1 MSDEAILEQLER
13 DWVDALTR
21 GDAAA
26 LDRIW
31 DDGFIFTDPS
41 GRTLSRE
48 ECLSGLES
56 GDLKIEVAEILRIR
70 VKIAGDTGI
79 VLGFIAL
86 KGRARQT
93 QYDGEYD
100 FLDVYARRDGRW
112 RAVLSSGER
121 AKQLLA

>member
-1 MSDEAILEQLER
+1 MNDEAILEQLER
-13 DWVDALTR
+13 EWVDALTR
-21 GDAAA
+21 GDAMA

-41 GRTLSRE
+41 GRTLSRD
-48 ECLSGLES
+48 ECLSGLAS
-56 GDLKIEVAEILRIR
+56 GELKIESAEIRRIR
-70 VKIAGDTGI
+70 VKVSGDTGV

-86 KGRARQT
+86 KGRARKLK
-93 QYDGEYD
+93 YDGEYD
-100 FLDVYARRDGRW
+100 FLDVYTKRDGKW